1 MPEFMVWSSYF
12 WMRST
17 GFPFDWLDRLSV
29 LAQSQALSRHEAARA
44 EFERIEREIVQ
55 AALAVAPGSV
65 AKLERKFREH
75 LPVKV
80 TELATELRAV
90 AAAQLDARD
99 AVMQILIDGEPGLQ
113 ADFLAQLQAAR
124 QSLVAFLSLPDARE
138 ALFLSNPEA
147 LQRIDALTQRGVE
160 AIDSRAR
167 QRIRLGWNYVQRL
180 CAKNDTASFFGPV
193 AWGRFAGADQPS
205 LSVTIST
212 PWLSS
217 RKTFFEHWVVLR
229 LTQAISADPQ
239 LRDSLP
245 MSLSP
250 GCHVEDEL
258 LHYPIGKT
266 RQLDP
271 QVAALLSAFQQAPAG
286 GLTRAEL
293 AEHMTAQGFSGTDGA
308 ALLDFLLS
316 KNVLMA
322 GFVVAPGSERPLDQ
336 LARHLERI
344 ADGAKVPWLALL
356 VDLEAQRQAFETAGL
371 EGRITALEAMRQL
384 LMDAGVDLSRV
395 QGQMYVGRFP
405 VYEDCARNL
414 QVTLGG
420 ALATA
425 VKAQLQPIMALYGW
439 LVGAVAVRLHDRYLG
454 SWQALQTATQAEQ
467 GVDFLS
473 FLLRVMREDHK
484 KQVTDEVRDLLR
496 RCWADITAS
505 HQGADEVALAAVD
518 LGRLLQLLNELEPRA
533 AQCQVLC
540 KEVHSPDFMLA
551 AHSLD
556 AVERGDYRIV
566 IGEVHPAV
574 HTVSQPVAQ
583 PFCPYAAEI
592 AKEVQ
597 DLLAPRTLVV
607 ADSPETYQRSHIDW
621 LDVPALM
628 QVVLPNGG
636 GHVAAE
642 RLLPAGHG
650 RVVLQHG
657 ALVYRDWPSGI
668 EQDLLTVLPS
678 DMHRV
683 CFALAGELIGQAE
696 DRRLTVGRVI
706 LKRRS
711 WYFTGDL
718 LPQGR
723 EPGETLDG
731 YLAWRR
737 WAAEAG
743 LPRHVF
749 VKCASEPKPVYVDFC
764 NPFALDLLA
773 SLARKKEPMRFS
785 EMRPAP
791 DELWLVDDRGRY
803 CAEFR
808 TSYVGEN

>member
-1 MPEFMVWSSYF
+1 MI
-12 WMRST
+12 
-17 GFPFDWLDRLSV
+17 
-29 LAQSQALSRHEAARA
+29 RH
-44 EFERIEREIVQ
+44 
-55 AALAVAPGSV
+55 
-65 AKLERKFREH
+65 
-75 LPVKV
+75 
-80 TELATELRAV
+80 
-90 AAAQLDARD
+90 
-99 AVMQILIDGEPGLQ
+99 
-113 ADFLAQLQAAR
+113 
-124 QSLVAFLSLPDARE
+124 
-138 ALFLSNPEA
+138 
-147 LQRIDALTQRGVE
+147 
-160 AIDSRAR
+160 
-167 QRIRLGWNYVQRL
+167 
-180 CAKNDTASFFGPV
+180 
-193 AWGRFAGADQPS
+193 AW
-205 LSVTIST
+205 
-212 PWLSS
+212 
-217 RKTFFEHWVVLR
+217 
-229 LTQAISADPQ
+229 
-239 LRDSLP
+239 
-245 MSLSP
+245 
-250 GCHVEDEL
+250 C
-258 LHYPIGKT
+258 
-266 RQLDP
+266 
-271 QVAALLSAFQQAPAG
+271 
-286 GLTRAEL
+286 
-293 AEHMTAQGFSGTDGA
+293 
-308 ALLDFLLS
+308 
-316 KNVLMA
+316 
-322 GFVVAPGSERPLDQ
+322 
-336 LARHLERI
+336 
-344 ADGAKVPWLALL
+344 
-356 VDLEAQRQAFETAGL
+356 
-371 EGRITALEAMRQL
+371 
-384 LMDAGVDLSRV
+384 
-395 QGQMYVGRFP
+395 
-405 VYEDCARNL
+405 
-414 QVTLGG
+414 
-420 ALATA
+420 
-425 VKAQLQPIMALYGW
+425 
-439 LVGAVAVRLHDRYLG
+439 
-454 SWQALQTATQAEQ
+454 SWQALQAATQAEQ

-473 FLLRVMREDHK
+473 FLSRVMREDHK

-496 RCWADITAS
+496 RCWADITAT

-583 PFCPYAAEI
+583 PFCPHAAEI

-642 RLLPAGHG
+642 RLLPAGRG
-650 RVVLQHG
+650 RVVLQQG

-683 CFALAGELIGQAE
+683 CFALASELIGQAE

-718 LPQGR
+718 LPQGG

-743 LPRHVF
+743 LPRHAF
-749 VKCASEPKPVYVDFC
+749 VKCESEPKPVYVYFC